1 MKLKRLVLILSL
13 IIGLVSG
20 LAAVLLKN
28 TVFFTHYLITH
39 GFVFDDSNY
48 LYLAFPFIGISL
60 TVIFATYIV
69 RDDIGHGVS
78 RILYAISRKHGR
90 IKSHNMYSSMIGST
104 LTIAFGGSVG
114 LEAPIVLTGSSFGSY
129 LGRLFRLNRKTV
141 MILIGAGATG
151 AIAAIFKAPV
161 AAVIFSLEVLMI
173 DLTMGALIP
182 LLIASATGASIAYL
196 LMGSGVL
203 FSFDLVDGFYIRHLP
218 YYMGLGV
225 ITGLVSLYFTS
236 TALFVESKIQKIKLR
251 SVKVIIGGI
260 SLGLLIFL
268 IPSLYGEG
276 YEFLQLLIN
285 NKVDGLV
292 NEDIFGSSSSTT
304 HLLIFL
310 ALILIFK
317 VVAMAI
323 TNGSG
328 GVGGIFAPSLFI
340 GGVTGILYARLI
352 NLLPIDNIPEKNMA
366 LVGMAGVMAGV
377 MHAPLTGIFLIAE
390 FTGGY
395 ELFTP
400 LIITATISY
409 LTIMYFEPHSIYT
422 KYLAERGELFTHHKD
437 KSVLQMMDV
446 KSHLE
451 TNFNTIDKE
460 SNLGELVKVVA
471 KSERNIIPV
480 IDDENNF
487 YGLVFVNDIRNIIF
501 NQELYENTKV
511 ANLMYM
517 PDTVINSNESMEEV
531 AHKFQETRHY
541 NIPVIDDGKY
551 IGFVSRARIFSTYR
565 KLLKEFS
572 QE

>member
-1 MKLKRLVLILSL
+1 
-13 IIGLVSG
+13 
-20 LAAVLLKN
+20 
-28 TVFFTHYLITH
+28 
-39 GFVFDDSNY
+39 
-48 LYLAFPFIGISL
+48 
-60 TVIFATYIV
+60 
-69 RDDIGHGVS
+69 
-78 RILYAISRKHGR
+78 
-90 IKSHNMYSSMIGST
+90 
-104 LTIAFGGSVG
+104 
-114 LEAPIVLTGSSFGSY
+114 
-129 LGRLFRLNRKTV
+129 
-141 MILIGAGATG
+141 
-151 AIAAIFKAPV
+151 
-161 AAVIFSLEVLMI
+161 MI

-531 AHKFQETRHY
+531 AHKFQEQDIIIFLLLMMV
-541 NIPVIDDGKY
+541 NILDLFLGHV
-551 IGFVSRARIFSTYR
+551 
-565 KLLKEFS
+565 FS
-572 QE
+572 QHTVSCLRNFRRNKKTTPISKDGFYIYDLKI